1 MAFPAAS
8 HADQLVA
15 FNDLLSKA
23 TSAGYTQIDTDL
35 GEKGLVASILAN
47 LFTDVVTNSITGLTS
62 NGTLAITAP
71 GTVGAVNIIG
81 TNGVL
86 LNAGT
91 AVKGIRI
98 ISQSLT
104 PAPITAAAACVQEQ
118 LFTTGGVSNITTADA
133 IFVNFAAVGGTLV
146 GATAARV
153 AGNGTIGVSFYTS
166 AITQTPTGGL
176 ATIYAIR
183 S

>member
-1 MAFPAAS
+1 MAFPASS
-8 HADQLVA
+8 HGDQLAA

-23 TSAGYTQIDTDL
+23 SSAGYTAVDGDL

-47 LFTDVVTNSITGLTS
+47 LFKDVVTDSVTGLTS

-71 GTVGAVNIIG
+71 GTVGAVNVIG

-86 LNAGT
+86 LNAGS
-91 AVKGIRI
+91 AVKGLRI

-118 LFTTGGVSNITTADA
+118 LFTVGGISNVTTADA
-133 IFVNFAAVGGTLV
+133 IFANFAAVGGTLI

-153 AGNGTIGVSFYTS
+153 AGNGTIGISFYC
-166 AITQTPTGGL
+166 AALTQTPTGGL
-176 ATIYAIR
+176 ATIFALR